1 MATVPTR
8 SMRVAMPRT
17 FLSATLDVGS
27 GSGRASGAV
36 DAEGAC
42 EVGSGGAGSV
52 PSPFHHLGS
61 GFAGAF
67 GSSG

>member
-1 MATVPTR
+1 M
-8 SMRVAMPRT
+8 VAMPRT

-27 GSGRASGAV
+27 GRASGAV
-36 DAEGAC
+36 DAEGAG
-42 EVGSGGAGSV
+42 EEGSGGSGSV

-67 GSSG
+67 GSSW